1 MLSKPGSTT
10 ILILTISILWSSAL
24 HAQVPPAQASA
35 EGEKMETGAES
46 ETAPLETTM
55 PEPEPEPE
63 PAEPATEAAEGALD
77 EELVVYGEKRRIV
90 SATRMD
96 TQLMDIPM
104 AVQVLDEELLEQ
116 QMILDLREVFRNVS
130 GIQNTAAWGNGSA
143 ALGISARGFDLA
155 NTNFRRNGLYMA
167 NVGNHYSP
175 AIQEVQILKGPAS
188 VLYGDVAPG
197 GVVNLVTKK
206 PVLGTFQDL
215 ELTTGEEGLF
225 RPVLD
230 VNGMVNGNDRFL
242 YRVVAT
248 YEESDSYRDVVGN
261 SYTMI
266 APSFTWRVNAR
277 TELTL
282 EGMYRDDEST
292 EDTGIKV
299 PSGSLEEVESI
310 PISRFYGHPI
320 QGNTYEDT
328 SFHATLTHFLNDRW
342 ELRVLSQ
349 YQDNPRLNRGVWQS
363 TFIDEDTISYGNS
376 ATFDDYQNLT
386 GVFEVVGR
394 VQTGS
399 VTHRILFGADHTRAT
414 TRTAY
419 ERFPNSEGSFNDPD
433 WQEMPNILDL
443 SNDFYNYKLVERRT
457 GINIQNN
464 MSFLDE
470 RLHVLLGARINDFYR
485 KNEYDN
491 PADEPEDN
499 LSDEDDPVNPRFG
512 VVYKPRENVSIYGS
526 YGESFEVNGRHRY
539 NPNRFLDPTLGE
551 QYEIGFKGNFFSDR
565 LGTTVSLFN
574 LEKQD
579 FPSYI
584 DVEVADAN
592 GIDYDHDEVSIDND
606 VLYVSKAQRARGV
619 ELDWNGR
626 INNSLYLIGSATV
639 LDTEIL
645 DDIIYEEGNRLEN
658 APEFSAS
665 IWGQYRLN
673 QSWFMGAGAF
683 YQGDYYGDKANTEAT
698 RSPAHTKI
706 DVSLGYQ
713 TRSLRIQLNVK
724 NLTDEQTYLNKWGF
738 WNPQWPRRALLQI
751 SYRL

>member
-1 MLSKPGSTT
+1 MSSKSGSATIILFTLNILLSSLLFAQEP
-10 ILILTISILWSSAL
+10 SSPM
-24 HAQVPPAQASA
+24 VTD
-35 EGEKMETGAES
+35 G
-46 ETAPLETTM
+46 ETTKT
-55 PEPEPEPE
+55 PTTEESTSNETTE
-63 PAEPATEAAEGALD
+63 PAPGKEATEEAGALM
-77 EELVVYGEKRRIV
+77 EKELVVYGEKRRNV
-90 SATRMD
+90 SATRTE

-104 AVQVLDEELLEQ
+104 AVQVLDEVIFDQ

-155 NTNFRRNGLYMA
+155 NTNFRRNGLYMV

-175 AIQEVQILKGPAS
+175 AVQEVQILKGPSS

-206 PVLGTFQDL
+206 PEAATFQNI
-215 ELTTGEEGLF
+215 EMTTGEEGLF

-230 VNGMVNGNDRFL
+230 INGMINGNDRFL
-242 YRVVAT
+242 YRVIAS
-248 YEESDSYRDVVGN
+248 YEESDSYRDQVSN

-266 APSFTWRVNAR
+266 APSFTWRMNGR

-282 EGMYRDDEST
+282 EGFYRDDEST
-292 EDTGIKV
+292 EDVGIV
-299 PSGSLEEVESI
+299 PIDGSLEEVNSI

-320 QGNTYEDT
+320 AGNSYEDT
-328 SFHATLTHFLNDRW
+328 SFQATLTHFINDRW
-342 ELRVLSQ
+342 EMRVLSQ
-349 YQDNPRLNRGVWQS
+349 YQDNPRLNRGLWQS
-363 TFIDEDTISYGNS
+363 FFIDDDRIAYGNS
-376 ATFDDYQNLT
+376 ATLDDYQNLT
-386 GVFEVVGR
+386 GVFELVGNFE
-394 VQTGS
+394 TGS
-399 VTHRILFGADHTRAT
+399 VKHRVLVGADHTRST
-414 TRTAY
+414 IRTAY
-419 ERFPNSEGSFNDPD
+419 ERFPNSEGSYSNPV
-433 WQEMPNILDL
+433 WQDMPNILNL
-443 SNDFYNYKLVERRT
+443 SNDFNNYRVVERRT
-457 GINIQNN
+457 GINVQNN
-464 MSFLDE
+464 MSFMDD

-491 PADEPEDN
+491 PADEPAGN
-499 LSDEDDPVNPRFG
+499 LSDEDDPVNPRYG

-551 QYEIGFKGNFFSDR
+551 QYEVGFKGNFFEDR

-592 GIDYDHDEVSIDND
+592 GIPYDPDEVSIDND
-606 VLYVSKAQRARGV
+606 VLYVSEAQRARGL

-626 INNSLYLIGSATV
+626 VNEKLYLIGSATF

-645 DDIIYEEGNRLEN
+645 DDIIYEEGNSLEN

-665 IWGQYRLN
+665 IWGQYQLSP
-673 QSWFMGAGAF
+673 SWFMGAGAF
-683 YQGDYYGDKANTEAT
+683 YQGEYYGDKANTEAT
-698 RSPAHTKI
+698 RSPSNTKI

-713 TRSLRIQLNVK
+713 NRNMRIQLNVK

-738 WNPQWPRRALLQI
+738 WNPQWTRRILLQV